1 MSADFFE
8 NQEAAKRHT
17 GRLVFLFALG
27 VVGTVVSVWLL
38 VGISLGRGNLANP
51 GLAAASVLGALAVI
65 GVGMAAKFAQM
76 AGGGRAVAEAL
87 GGRQIDP
94 ASRDPDERRA
104 LNIVEE
110 MAIASGVPV
119 PPVYV
124 LEDDTINA
132 FAAGPT
138 PQNAVVGLTRGCIQH
153 LTRDE
158 LQGVVAHEF
167 SHIFHQDSRL
177 NMRLVAWLGG
187 IFAISLIG
195 RFLLRSMRYSG
206 GSRGKNNGAAFA
218 LIGLG
223 LFLIGIIG
231 YFFGRLIQAAVSR
244 QREFLADASAVQ
256 YTRNPAGIT
265 SALEKLQTYGSRL
278 SAPAATEYSH
288 FFFGEGVM
296 SLFATHPPLEERIR
310 RLREI
315 GRLPAT
321 LERPAVAPPATP
333 RAGGAAADAP
343 SAAPP
348 VHAAAAMAGASALAG
363 AGAAISSSAATSA
376 AAARAGLPPRAD
388 ARDVAATE
396 VLRARRQ
403 AGSLTPESLEYA
415 QELLRRT
422 PAALVEAARE
432 PFSARAV
439 VCALLLSPD
448 PSVMQRQ
455 LEAMEAA
462 EPALRATVAALG
474 PAVAQ
479 TRANQRLPLLQLAA
493 ASLALLSPA
502 QYGRFRTLLA
512 QVMAAD
518 REIDRVEWVVRVL
531 LRRVVEGRGAA
542 GSGVARRASDRD
554 LAVVVS
560 VLAWSGARSPDA
572 VTTAWDA
579 ARERLSELPT
589 SPLAASA
596 CTLDALD
603 EALQAI
609 DATPT
614 GRKRALVDAAIAC
627 VAADGRTTVEEAELL
642 RAVCDSIGIPMP
654 PIRPA
659 E

>member
-8 NQEAAKRHT
+8 NQEVAKRHT

-27 VVGTVVSVWLL
+27 VIGTVVSVWLL
-38 VGISLGRGNLANP
+38 VGLSLGRGNLANP

-138 PQNAVVGLTRGCIQH
+138 PQSAVVGLTRGCIQR

-195 RFLLRSMRYSG
+195 RFMLRSMHYSG
-206 GSRGKNNGAAFA
+206 GSRSKNGGAAFG

-296 SLFATHPPLEERIR
+296 SLFATHPPLQERIR

-321 LERPAVAPPATP
+321 FERPAMAPPAPGRGATG
-333 RAGGAAADAP
+333 AGADADAGAGTDAR
-343 SAAPP
+343 AAEPP
-348 VHAAAAMAGASALAG
+348 VHAGASAF
-363 AGAAISSSAATSA
+363 AGAAAATTAA
-376 AAARAGLPPRAD
+376 AAARAGLPAGAD
-388 ARDVAATE
+388 ARDVSATE
-396 VLRARRQ
+396 ILRARRQ
-403 AGSLTPESLEYA
+403 SGALTPESLEYA
-415 QELLRRT
+415 QELLQRT
-422 PAALVEAARE
+422 PAALVDAARE

-448 PSVMQRQ
+448 AAVMQRQ
-455 LEAMEAA
+455 LDAMQAA
-462 EPALRATVAALG
+462 EPALRATVAALA

-518 REIDRVEWVVRVL
+518 REIDRVEWVARVL

-542 GSGVARRASDRD
+542 GSGVARRASARD
-554 LAVVVS
+554 LAVVIS
-560 VLAWSGARSPDA
+560 VLAWSGARSGDQA
-572 VTTAWDA
+572 QQAWEA
-579 ARERLSELPT
+579 ACERLPELPPA
-589 SPLAASA
+589 PLPAPA

-603 EALQAI
+603 EALQAL

-627 VAADGRTTVEEAELL
+627 VASDGRTTVEEAELL